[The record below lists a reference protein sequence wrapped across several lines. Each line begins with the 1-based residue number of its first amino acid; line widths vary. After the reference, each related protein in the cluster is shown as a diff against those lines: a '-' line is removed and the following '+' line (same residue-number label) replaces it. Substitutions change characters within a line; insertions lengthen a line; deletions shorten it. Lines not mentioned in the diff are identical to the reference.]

1 MEEVNQSSPKH
12 AGGRPTLYSS
22 ELASTICK
30 RIALGKS
37 LRAVCREDDMPDI
50 STIYDWLKSEPE
62 FTKQYESATV
72 ERSEAQHEDL
82 NFIGDEA
89 IEYAKT
95 NEDKN
100 VSAVV
105 TAYKLKADNMK
116 WSMSKMKPKKYG
128 DKLDVVSDGEKL
140 QTGVIILPSKN
151 DIEPQQ

>member
-1 MEEVNQSSPKH
+1 MEETIIKH
-12 AGGRPTLYSS
+12 AGGRPSEYTT
-22 ELASTICK
+22 ELASDICNK
-30 RIALGKS
+30 LSTGMS
-37 LRAVCREDDMPDI
+37 LRSVCREIDMPHL
-50 STIYDWLKSEPE
+50 STVYDWFRVHQE
-62 FTKQYESATV
+62 FAEQYEKACN
-72 ERSEAQHEDL
+72 ERVEAQHEEL
-82 NFIGDEA
+82 NYIGDEA

-140 QTGVIILPSKN
+140 QTGIIILPSKN
-151 DIEPQQ
+151 DIESAE